1 MKNVIIAAA
10 ALLGAA
16 ISAHPGHASDPTA
29 LFDRLTPVGEREL
42 AGSSGRE
49 GFDQNAANLAN
60 VHGNYVGH
68 NSVTGSNTIS
78 GSLTGNAG
86 VTTVFQNTGN
96 NSVFQSATS
105 ITINMR

>member
-1 MKNVIIAAA
+1 MKIATIATA

-16 ISAHPGHASDPTA
+16 ASVQTGHASDPAA
-29 LFDRLTPVGEREL
+29 LFERLTPVGRGEL
-42 AGSSGRE
+42 AGASGRA
-49 GFDQNAANLAN
+49 GFDQDTANLAN
-60 VHGNYVGH
+60 VHGNLVGS
-68 NSVTGSNTIS
+68 NSVTGSNSIS
-78 GSLTGNAG
+78 GSLSGNAG

>member
-16 ISAHPGHASDPTA
+16 TLAQPAQASDPNA
-29 LFDRLTPVGEREL
+29 LFGSLAPIGEREL
-42 AGSSGRE
+42 AGSAGRA
-49 GFDQNAANLAN
+49 GFDQDAANLAN
-60 VHGNYVGH
+60 VHGNHVGSH
-68 NSVTGSNTIS
+68 SVTGSNTIS
-78 GSLTGNAG
+78 GSLSGNAG